1 MKASQALST
10 MAKVVRFFRED
21 NKEIGGFFA
30 QATEEG
36 NQHEKEFVTKE
47 AKLQMPN
54 TKKLVKALE
63 KARRLVV
70 DSTTKVDVQVDATN
84 KDADGT
90 HTETQGEENITT
102 KSVVET

>member
-54 TKKLVKALE
+54 TK
-63 KARRLVV
+63 
-70 DSTTKVDVQVDATN
+70 
-84 KDADGT
+84 
-90 HTETQGEENITT
+90 
-102 KSVVET
+102 VETVDEEMANLKQKCVKT